1 MESTAASR
9 FYSPEDVVTLE
20 HICLKSRNHYILRD
34 INLSLRSGEIH
45 ALLGGKGSGKSP
57 IGNIIN
63 GSTRADGGRILY
75 FGADSREYGK
85 KDLKPVI
92 GMIHQNRTANPH
104 FSVWEHLYHDN
115 RSVYRGVL
123 LSRRKLMQRAAS
135 VLRDYGL
142 ELDVHMKI
150 EELAEPDYLIL
161 ELIRHS
167 LRNPDVLIIDEAFS
181 QLSHPHIDIFTRIIT
196 GHKTEGVAILFITH
210 NIELLYDFA
219 DRITILQNGKN
230 LFTGLTGSIDKIN
243 MIRLTYTDNTRR
255 NSEDSE
261 EENFHSFLRYNKAI
275 LEDLPV
281 SLLVLDGNN
290 TVIMANEYFERQ
302 MQLGPREY
310 RNRHIRSFF
319 NWQSERIM
327 KALGESLKNRKLK
340 TLYNVPIQIRETQTI
355 NTMKILPIH
364 DGLRALGQ
372 IILIEDVTDYFK
384 FQKKMMLSGNMESI
398 GILAAGVAHEIN
410 NSLEVAFNYIR
421 YLSQNFNSP
430 HAAEPFSE
438 LRQEMVTIKQV
449 VSKLANFSETNLP
462 QVRSTDLNT
471 LVGNFVRLI
480 ENTMEEDK
488 VLIHCL
494 LSDEPVMTLI
504 NPNEF
509 REILTNL
516 VKNSREVLPS
526 GGNIRIRTKL
536 RSGESG
542 VKAVLSVED
551 DGPGIAT
558 DMMETVF
565 LPFYST
571 KKKDSEN
578 VGLGLSLCYSIVDRC
593 GGTIYAEN
601 IKPRGCR
608 FTIELP
614 VESDS

>member
-1 MESTAASR
+1 MDSNPSNR
-9 FYSPEDVVTLE
+9 SIDDVVTLE
-20 HICLKSRNHYILRD
+20 HISLRSRHNYILRD

-63 GSTRADGGRILY
+63 GSIEPDGGRILY
-75 FGADSREYGK
+75 FGADSRGYGK

-104 FSVWEHLYHDN
+104 FSVWEQLYHDN
-115 RSVYRGVL
+115 KQAYRGIL
-123 LSRRKLMQRAAS
+123 ASRRRLMQRTEA

-142 ELDVHMKI
+142 ELNVRLKI
-150 EELAEPDYLIL
+150 EELTEPDYLIL

-181 QLSHPHIDIFTRIIT
+181 QLAHPHMEIFSRIIT
-196 GHKTEGVAILFITH
+196 AHKAEGVAILFITH

-219 DRITILQNGKN
+219 DRITIIQNGKN
-230 LFTGLTGSIDKIN
+230 LFTGPTGSIDKIN

-255 NSEDSE
+255 GSEEPE
-261 EENFHSFLRYNKAI
+261 EENFHSFLRFNKAI
-275 LEDLPV
+275 LENLPV
-281 SLLVLDGNN
+281 SLLVLDVNN
-290 TVIMANEYFERQ
+290 TVIMANEFFERQ
-302 MQLGPREY
+302 MHLDRREY
-310 RNRHIRSFF
+310 RNRHISSFF
-319 NWQSERIM
+319 EWQNERIM
-327 KALGESLKNRKLK
+327 KALKETLKNRNLK
-340 TLYNVPIQIRETQTI
+340 VLYNVPIQTRERQSI
-355 NTMKILPIH
+355 NTIKILPIH

-372 IILIEDVTDYFK
+372 IILIEDMTDYFN

-421 YLSQNFNSP
+421 FLGQKFSSP
-430 HAAEPFSE
+430 DAAEPFNE
-438 LRQEMVTIKQV
+438 LRQEMETIRQV

-462 QVRSTDLNT
+462 QVRSTDLNS

-480 ENTMEEDK
+480 EKTMEEGK
-488 VLIHCL
+488 VIIHYM
-494 LSDEPVMTLI
+494 LSEEPIMTMI

-516 VKNSREVLPS
+516 VKNSREVLPR

-536 RSGESG
+536 RHGESG
-542 VKAVLSVED
+542 ERAVLTVED
-551 DGPGIAT
+551 DGPGIAP

-571 KKKDSEN
+571 KKKESEN

-614 VESDS
+614 VEYDS